1 MNTFGQKLKVGRDA
15 QGFSQAELARKIT
28 SHHSIIGKYERD
40 EMTPSIDVAKNIANH
55 LQTTVVYL
63 LGETDNTNLFKDPA
77 MLTRL
82 SELEKMDSENKS
94 HIITVVDS
102 FIKAIKFK
110 NIAAL

>member
-1 MNTFGQKLKVGRDA
+1 
-15 QGFSQAELARKIT
+15 
-28 SHHSIIGKYERD
+28 
-40 EMTPSIDVAKNIANH
+40 
-55 LQTTVVYL
+55 
-63 LGETDNTNLFKDPA
+63 

-110 NIAAL
+110 NIAVL